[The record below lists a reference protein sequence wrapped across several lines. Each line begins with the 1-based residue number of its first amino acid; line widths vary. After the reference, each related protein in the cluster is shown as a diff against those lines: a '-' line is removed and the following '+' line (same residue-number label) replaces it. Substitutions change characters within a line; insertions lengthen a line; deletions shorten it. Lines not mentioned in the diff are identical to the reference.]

1 MDILC
6 LIMLYLKLR
15 SFWECEEV
23 ILEEYFPKEEVN
35 KARRIFYVFHGRLLL
50 DSEISDTDTLLL
62 CIYML
67 SNKNKTSKVKYQ
79 DAKSLFAALGRNEDN
94 FRKFVHYLRK
104 KGMIDRLEE
113 NSDVYLSLKFDGL
126 KRVKMLLG
134 EEVGIR
140 TWFIQAGKV
149 YSGKRF
155 FEEEVISKL
164 DGEVKICDPY
174 CGVGT
179 LDILAGITEGVK
191 IYLLTQVIEDKEKF
205 KRYLTHLTKEKPN
218 IKIEVR
224 IHSKSK
230 LHDRYIL
237 CKDQCWSVGHS
248 LKDLGKKDTII
259 TQLGEEVINA
269 LHLAFNVRWKE
280 AIPL

>member
-1 MDILC
+1 M
-6 LIMLYLKLR
+6 
-15 SFWECEEV
+15 
-23 ILEEYFPKEEVN
+23 ILEEYFPKEEIN
-35 KARRIFYVFHGRLLL
+35 KARRIFYVFHDRLLL

-113 NSDVYLSLKFDGL
+113 NGDVYLSLRFNGL

-164 DGEVKICDPY
+164 NGEVKICDPY

-179 LDILAGITEGVK
+179 LDILVDISKDVK
-191 IYLLTQVIEDKEKF
+191 IYLLTRSVEDREKF
-205 KRYLTHLTKEKPN
+205 KRYLAYLAKEKPN
-218 IKIEVR
+218 VKIEVR
-224 IHSKSK
+224 ILSKPK

-237 CKDQCWSVGHS
+237 CKDKCWSVGHS

-259 TQLGEEVINA
+259 SQLSEGVINA
-269 LHLAFNVRWKE
+269 LHLAFDVRWKE
-280 AIPL
+280 ATPI